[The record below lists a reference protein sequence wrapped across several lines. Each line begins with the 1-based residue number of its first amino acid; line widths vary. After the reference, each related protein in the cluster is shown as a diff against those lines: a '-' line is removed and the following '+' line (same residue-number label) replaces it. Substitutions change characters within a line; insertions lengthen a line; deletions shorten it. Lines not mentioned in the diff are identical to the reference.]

1 MFPLKLILDLKKY
14 GFWDSKKS
22 KVREGKKNPF
32 EFRRSSCTFEKKKF
46 VIRCKL
52 DFVVWIMVKSSAIKK
67 KRVQQWQNPSKH
79 FEWKS

>member
-14 GFWDSKKS
+14 GFLDSKNQKFGRVKKS
-22 KVREGKKNPF
+22 IRISQIILYI
-32 EFRRSSCTFEKKKF
+32 RKKKF
-46 VIRCKL
+46 VIRCKI